1 MHVFTYKE
9 LAFFHECIVR
19 YKARNEYVHLT
30 SDEVNTLNDKL
41 LSDLGTSEPQL
52 ALGYT
57 FGRTPECSLESAN
70 LDDDL
75 TCVGDKPGKGEVD
88 SLYLDQILAQLAH
101 LCERLTEELPYAES
115 VNVNAVSRATILSH
129 MIDDYLGG
137 A

>member
-1 MHVFTYKE
+1 MHVFTHNE
-9 LAFFHECIVR
+9 LVLLPELVGRHM
-19 YKARNEYVHLT
+19 
-30 SDEVNTLNDKL
+30 SDDHMLGLPFPGVCELHDKL
-41 LSDLGTSEPQL
+41 ASDIGGCLHTSHDTR
-52 ALGYT
+52 GY
-57 FGRTPECSLESAN
+57 SLESAN

-75 TCVGDKPGKGEVD
+75 TCVGDRPGKGEVD